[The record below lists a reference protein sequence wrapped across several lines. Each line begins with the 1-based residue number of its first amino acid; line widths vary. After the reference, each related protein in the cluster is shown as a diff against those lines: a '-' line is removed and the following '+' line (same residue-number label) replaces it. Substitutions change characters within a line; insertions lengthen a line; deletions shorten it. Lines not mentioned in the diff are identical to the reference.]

1 MGNCHSDNRLP
12 TRSTTNTTTFLE
24 TCALDADHKALKQ
37 HLVSNWVQR
46 RDLDR
51 CLLRGLRLVQWE
63 EKELSHV
70 AQALTLLLHAGAK
83 WNRDAL
89 LSEQKSPLHIICES
103 PGDHHELLNLIIKS
117 SQRTIINTRDIDGH
131 TALIYAVKN
140 ANINCLKCLIAN
152 GADVTIGHE
161 ACEESRAREMQS
173 LNPFTAAIWMLSDDS
188 EHSSVIMSDIFDL
201 LLNTAVKKKTDHFMS
216 CTDYV
221 LCASRAGNVTCMMK
235 LIKRGAPLDGFTY
248 GCQFVWQLVASMGN
262 VELLKCMFN
271 LGINSDPTGGY
282 GSSILWH
289 VVSSGNI
296 DAVRY
301 LLDLGVAIPTFVPEF
316 TEKQCGL
323 FEENRLIID
332 EYSVQ
337 FYRNPCMRAI
347 GNNIDN
353 DNKLE
358 IIKLLDNYKNKNYK
372 SFCALRH
379 AVEYGDVDVV
389 SYLLN
394 KYTYPINMEYIL
406 KDLGESIFTL
416 LTDPF
421 FCCTSQ
427 ITKLLLDH
435 GADPA
440 KPTCEARSVNAI
452 MRAIANGNVG
462 TIAQYIRNGVD
473 FNVKSWNFRYGHIT
487 PLKASVLHKR
497 HYISIML
504 LITECS
510 RGVLRKVWLKNNP
523 KLEKLMKKWNV
534 YGNKVTPL
542 MQKCQGVIRNH
553 LSPRA
558 DKKIKK
564 LPLPPCLI
572 KFLGI
577 PVPDDIVYEYYRLS
591 RR

>member
-12 TRSTTNTTTFLE
+12 TRSTSNTSSFLE
-24 TCALDADHKALKQ
+24 TCALDDDHKALEE

-51 CLLRGLRLVQWE
+51 CLLRGLRLVQW
-63 EKELSHV
+63 KGRELSHV

-89 LSEQKSPLHIICES
+89 LSEQKTPLHIICES
-103 PGDHHELLNLIIKS
+103 PGDHHELLVLIIKS
-117 SQRTIINTRDIDGH
+117 SQRTIINTRDTDGH
-131 TALIYAVKN
+131 TALLYAVKN

-152 GADVTIGHE
+152 SADVTIGHE
-161 ACEESRAREMQS
+161 ACEELRAREMQS
-173 LNPFTAAIWMLSDDS
+173 LNPITAAIWMLSDDS

-201 LLNTAVKKKTDHFMS
+201 LLNTAVKKNKAYFRS
-216 CTDYV
+216 CTDYA

-248 GCQFVWQLVASMGN
+248 GCHFVWQLVASLGN
-262 VELLKCMFN
+262 VELLKCMLN
-271 LGINSDPTGGY
+271 RGIDKDTTGGY
-282 GSSILWH
+282 GLNILWH

-301 LLDLGVAIPTFVPEF
+301 LLDLGVAIPTFIPEF
-316 TEKQCGL
+316 AETQCEGCK
-323 FEENRLIID
+323 ENILIID
-332 EYSVQ
+332 DECDQLYK
-337 FYRNPCMRAI
+337 NPCMRAI
-347 GNNIDN
+347 TDS
-353 DNKLE
+353 E
-358 IIKLLDNYKNKNYK
+358 IVKLLDEYKSKSYK

-379 AVEYGDVDVV
+379 AVKYGNVDVV

-406 KDLGESIFTL
+406 KDFSESIFTL

-421 FCCTSQ
+421 LECTDQ

-440 KPTCEARSVNAI
+440 KPICGSRRVIAI
-452 MRAIANGNVG
+452 TRAINDGNVEI
-462 TIAQYIRNGVD
+462 IAQYILNEVD
-473 FNVKSWNFRYGHIT
+473 NNFKAWTSKHGHIS
-487 PLKASVLHKR
+487 PLKASLLHKR
-497 HYISIML
+497 HYVSVIL
-504 LITECS
+504 LIPECS
-510 RGVLRKVWLKNNP
+510 PGVFRKVWLKAKP
-523 KLEKLMKKWNV
+523 ELMKEWNL
-534 YGNKVTPL
+534 YGNNVTPL
-542 MQKCQGVIRNH
+542 NKKCRNVIRNH

-558 DKKIKK
+558 DMKIQK

-572 KFLGI
+572 RFLGI
-577 PVPDDIVYEYYRLS
+577 PELDNIVTEYYKPS
-591 RR
+591 RY

>member
-12 TRSTTNTTTFLE
+12 TRSTSNTSSFFE
-24 TCALDADHKALKQ
+24 TCVLDADHKALEE
-37 HLVSNWVQR
+37 HLMNNPVQR
-46 RDLDR
+46 RDLNR

-70 AQALTLLLHAGAK
+70 ALALTLLLHAGAK
-83 WNRDAL
+83 WNSDVL

-103 PGDHHELLNLIIKS
+103 PGDNRELLDLMIKS

-131 TALIYAVKN
+131 TALLYAVKN
-140 ANINCLKCLIAN
+140 VNINCLKCLIAN
-152 GADVTIGHE
+152 GADVTIGKE
-161 ACEESRAREMQS
+161 ACEESRARDIPS
-173 LNPFTAAIWMLSDDS
+173 LNPITATIWMLSDDS
-188 EHSSVIMSDIFDL
+188 EHSSVIMSDIFDIL
-201 LLNTAVKKKTDHFMS
+201 LDTAVKNNKAHFRS

-235 LIKRGAPLDGFTY
+235 LIKRGAPLDGFTN

-271 LGINSDPTGGY
+271 RGIDKDTTAVY
-282 GSSILWH
+282 GLNILWH

-316 TEKQCGL
+316 AETQCEGCK
-323 FEENRLIID
+323 ENILIID
-332 EYSVQ
+332 DECDQLYK
-337 FYRNPCMRAI
+337 NPCMRAI
-347 GNNIDN
+347 TDS
-353 DNKLE
+353 E
-358 IIKLLDNYKNKNYK
+358 IVKLLDEYKSKSYK

-379 AVEYGDVDVV
+379 AVKYGNVDVV

-406 KDLGESIFTL
+406 KDFSESIFTL

-421 FCCTSQ
+421 LECTAQ

-440 KPTCEARSVNAI
+440 KPICGSRSVNAI
-452 MRAIANGNVG
+452 TRAINDGNVEI
-462 TIAQYIRNGVD
+462 IAQYILNEVD
-473 FNVKSWNFRYGHIT
+473 NNFKAWTSKHGHISL
-487 PLKASVLHKR
+487 LKASLLHKR
-497 HYISIML
+497 HYVSVML
-504 LITECS
+504 LIPECS
-510 RGVLRKVWLKNNP
+510 PGVFRKVWLKAKP
-523 KLEKLMKKWNV
+523 ELMKEWNL
-534 YGNKVTPL
+534 YGNNVTPL
-542 MQKCQGVIRNH
+542 NKKCRNVIRNH

-558 DKKIKK
+558 DMKIQN

-572 KFLGI
+572 RFLGI
-577 PVPDDIVYEYYRLS
+577 PELDNIVTEYYKPS
-591 RR
+591 RY

>member
-1 MGNCHSDNRLP
+1 MGNCYSDNRLP
-12 TRSTTNTTTFLE
+12 TRCTTNTPTFLE
-24 TCALDADHKALKQ
+24 TCVLDDAHKALKQ

-70 AQALTLLLHAGAK
+70 ALALTLLLHAGAK
-83 WNRDAL
+83 WNSDAL
-89 LSEQKSPLHIICES
+89 LSEQKTPLHIICES

-117 SQRTIINTRDIDGH
+117 SQRTIINTRDTDGH
-131 TALIYAVKN
+131 TALLYAVKN
-140 ANINCLKCLIAN
+140 VKINCLKCLITN

-173 LNPFTAAIWMLSDDS
+173 LNPITAAIWMLSEDA
-188 EHSSVIMSDIFDL
+188 EHSSVIVSDIFDL
-201 LLNTAVKKKTDHFMS
+201 LLNTAVKKNKAHFRS

-235 LIKRGAPLDGFTY
+235 LIKRGAPLDGFTN

-262 VELLKCMFN
+262 VELLKCMLN
-271 LGINSDPTGGY
+271 RGIDSDPTGGY
-282 GSSILWH
+282 GSSILWY

-301 LLDLGVAIPTFVPEF
+301 LLDLGVAIPTFIPEF
-316 TEKQCGL
+316 TEKRCGM

-332 EYSVQ
+332 GYNVELYM
-337 FYRNPCMRAI
+337 NPCMRAI
-347 GNNIDN
+347 SKNN

-358 IIKLLDNYKNKNYK
+358 IVKLLDNYKNENYK

-394 KYTYPINMEYIL
+394 KYTYPINAEYTK
-406 KDLGESIFTL
+406 KDSVEGIFTL

-421 FCCTSQ
+421 FRCTSQ

-440 KPTCEARSVNAI
+440 KPICGSRSVNAI
-452 MRAIANGNVG
+452 MRAITNGNVG
-462 TIAQYIRNGVD
+462 TIAQYIHNGVD
-473 FNVKSWNFRYGHIT
+473 FNVRSWNSRYGQIT
-487 PLKASVLHKR
+487 PLKASVLHNR

-504 LITECS
+504 LITGCS
-510 RGVLRKVWLKNNP
+510 RGVLSKVWLKNNP
-523 KLEKLMKKWNV
+523 KLKKLMKKWNV

-542 MQKCQGVIRNH
+542 MQKCQSVIRNH
-553 LSPRA
+553 LSPLA

-577 PVPDDIVYEYYRLS
+577 PVLDDIVYEYYKLS

>member
-1 MGNCHSDNRLP
+1 MGNCYSDNRLP
-12 TRSTTNTTTFLE
+12 TRSTTSTPTFLD
-24 TCALDADHKALKQ
+24 TCVLDADHKALKQ

-70 AQALTLLLHAGAK
+70 ALALTLLLHAGAK
-83 WNRDAL
+83 WNSDAL
-89 LSEQKSPLHIICES
+89 LSEQKTPLHIICES

-117 SQRTIINTRDIDGH
+117 SQRTIINTRDNDGH
-131 TALIYAVKN
+131 TALLYAVKN

-161 ACEESRAREMQS
+161 ACEELRARDIPS
-173 LNPFTAAIWMLSDDS
+173 LNPITAAIWMLSDDS
-188 EHSSVIMSDIFDL
+188 EHSSVIMSDIFGL
-201 LLNTAVKKKTDHFMS
+201 LLNTAVKKNKSHFRS
-216 CTDYV
+216 CTDYA
-221 LCASRAGNVTCMMK
+221 LCASLARNVTCMMK
-235 LIKRGAPLDGFTY
+235 LIKIGTPLDIKAYCGKH
-248 GCQFVWQLVASMGN
+248 VWELVASMGN
-262 VELLKCMFN
+262 VELLKCMLN
-271 LGINSDPTGGY
+271 RGIDKDTTGGY
-282 GSSILWH
+282 GFSILWH

-301 LLDLGVAIPTFVPEF
+301 LLDLGVAIPTFTPEF
-316 TEKQCGL
+316 TKTHCGL

-332 EYSVQ
+332 EYSDPI
-337 FYRNPCMRAI
+337 FNDPCMKAI
-347 GNNIDN
+347 SNAN
-353 DNKLE
+353 DNYKGLD
-358 IIKLLDNYKNKNYK
+358 IVKLLDNYKNENCK
-372 SFCALRH
+372 SFYALRH
-379 AVEYGDVDVV
+379 AVVFGDVDVI

-394 KYTYPINMEYIL
+394 KYTYPINAEYTL
-406 KDLGESIFTL
+406 KNSGESIFTL

-421 FCCTSQ
+421 FWCTAQ

-440 KPTCEARSVNAI
+440 KPTCEAGSVNAI
-452 MRAIANGNVG
+452 MRSIANGNVG

-473 FNVKSWNFRYGHIT
+473 FNAKSWTSRYGHIT

-504 LITECS
+504 LITGCS
-510 RGVLRKVWLKNNP
+510 RGVLSKVWLKNNP

-542 MQKCQGVIRNH
+542 MQKCQSVIRNH
-553 LSPRA
+553 LSPLA

-577 PVPDDIVYEYYRLS
+577 PVLDDIVYEYYKLS